1 MEMSD
6 SQWSLVIGA
15 AIVIITRVVDV
26 FLPEGYIAKIA
37 DKYLKKK
44 PEDDD
49 EQPEEE

>member
-1 MEMSD
+1 MSD

-26 FLPEGYIAKIA
+26 FLPEGYMAKIA
-37 DKYLKKK
+37 DRYLKKK
-44 PEDDD
+44 PEDD